1 MSQSIGIE
9 DPFPKEYL
17 PSSRGLFLLE
27 ISMDKLEYNCDLLR
41 TTREKKKITAQSIA
55 FDLCL
60 SERQIISIEENS
72 LQYFPSESL
81 KYTSLKKYIAALG
94 LKNKDVIFN
103 FNEVD
108 PTPSLL
114 KKK

>member
-1 MSQSIGIE
+1 MNN
-9 DPFPKEYL
+9 FKYNFALLKE
-17 PSSRGLFLLE
+17 
-27 ISMDKLEYNCDLLR
+27 
-41 TTREKKKITAQSIA
+41 TRLSKKITVQSIA
-55 FDLCL
+55 ADLCL
-60 SERQIISIEENS
+60 AERHIISIEENS
-72 LQYFPSESL
+72 LQYFPYESL

-94 LKNKDVIFN
+94 LKNEDVIFN